1 MAEIIIEARPS
12 MMRNSPLSTII
23 FGTLTLGIVP
33 FFWRGG
39 RVLRIYDNGDISF
52 EKGIASKEK
61 IEIQAREIR
70 TVKVVQSLF
79 ARMMGAGN
87 IEIYTTGDTP
97 EVYIEGVTDPD
108 TIKETLKR
116 LQNE

>member
-1 MAEIIIEARPS
+1 MSEMIIEARPS
-12 MMRNSPLSTII
+12 MMRNAPISTII

-39 RVLRIYDNGDISF
+39 RVLRVYDNGDISF

-97 EVYIEGVTDPD
+97 EVAIEGVTDPD
-108 TIKETLKR
+108 NIKETLKR